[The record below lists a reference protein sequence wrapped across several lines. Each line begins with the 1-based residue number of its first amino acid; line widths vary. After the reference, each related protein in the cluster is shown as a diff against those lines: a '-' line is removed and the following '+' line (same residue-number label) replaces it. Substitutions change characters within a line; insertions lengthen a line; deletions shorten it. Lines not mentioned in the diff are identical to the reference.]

1 MPVLRSAIP
10 PLRLAVLL
18 GLVALLA
25 AGAMLAARQAG
36 LARLDDE
43 LQRRLTL
50 TRHAVATQ
58 IERYRYLPAVVAED
72 ARIRAALDGGPVD
85 DANRYLRTARDL
97 SVVDEIYLLDASGR
111 TLAASN
117 FSEPGSFVGHDY
129 SFRPYFRQAIAQGE
143 GRYYAVGVTTGVP
156 GYFLA
161 SRIGPAQ
168 APVGVAVAKVD
179 MSDLPRTWARAEQ
192 DIALADDLGVV
203 FLSGQSGWT
212 YRPLDPLDAAALDLI
227 GAERR
232 YAGLEIAGAAP
243 LRPDLAQALRLAE
256 TGLEPD
262 GWRIVAAL
270 PLAGVAAQARLIG
283 AVAALTGLLGAA
295 LGLGLWQRR
304 QLIRMRLDQNA
315 VLERRVAERT
325 EALAR
330 EIDERRRAQH
340 ELRQT
345 HESLVHAAKLAVL
358 GRMSSTIVHEV
369 SQPIS
374 ALDSTLAA
382 AELHLA
388 AGRDARAVA
397 SIGSA
402 RDLLVRMQKMVRNLK
417 RFGARQRPEPP
428 EPVDMAAVLTASAEV
443 LAPRLRELGQSLVL
457 DLPPGLPA
465 VRGHAI
471 RLEQVATNLILN
483 AAEAAA
489 AAEATETAAETAP
502 ETAAPGASDPLR
514 ASLSLGTDGLRLVIA
529 DRGPGIDPDMH
540 ERIMEPFFT
549 TRLSG
554 EGLGLGLSITRSI
567 LEQAGGRLV
576 FRPRD
581 GGGTLTEVELP
592 LFQTRD
598 RRAG

>member
-1 MPVLRSAIP
+1 MP

-36 LARLDDE
+36 LARLDEE

-72 ARIRAALDGGPVD
+72 ARIRAALERADAG
-85 DANRYLRTARDL
+85 DANRYLRGVRDL
-97 SVVDEIYLLDASGR
+97 SGVDEIYLLDASGR

-117 FSEPGSFVGHDY
+117 FAEPGSFVGHDY

-168 APVGVAVAKVD
+168 APLGVAVAKVD

-212 YRPLDPLDAAALDLI
+212 YRPLEPLDAAALDLI
-227 GAERR
+227 AAERR

-243 LRPDLAQALRLAE
+243 LRPDLAQDLRLAE

-270 PLAGVAAQARLIG
+270 PLAGVAAQARLVG
-283 AVAALTGLLGAA
+283 AVAALAGLLGAA

-304 QLIRMRLDQNA
+304 QLIRMRLDQNTM
-315 VLERRVAERT
+315 LERRVAERT

-330 EIDERRRAQH
+330 EIDERRRAQQ

-388 AGRDARAVA
+388 AGREARAVA

-417 RFGARQRPEPP
+417 RFGARQRAEPP
-428 EPVDMAAVLTASAEV
+428 EPVDMGAVLTASAEV

-483 AAEAAA
+483 AAEATAA
-489 AAEATETAAETAP
+489 TDTAANGATEA
-502 ETAAPGASDPLR
+502 LR

-529 DRGPGIDPDMH
+529 DRGPGIDPEMH

-598 RRAG
+598 RLAG

>member
-1 MPVLRSAIP
+1 MP

-36 LARLDDE
+36 LARLDYE

-72 ARIRAALDGGPVD
+72 ARIRAVLDGADAG
-85 DANRYLRTARDL
+85 DANRYLRGVRDL
-97 SVVDEIYLLDASGR
+97 SGVDEIYLLDASGR

-117 FSEPGSFVGHDY
+117 FAEPGSFVGHDY

-168 APVGVAVAKVD
+168 APLGVAVAKVD

-212 YRPLDPLDAAALDLI
+212 YRPLEPLDAQALDLI
-227 GAERR
+227 AAERR

-243 LRPDLAQALRLAE
+243 LRPDLAQDLRLAE

-270 PLAGVAAQARLIG
+270 PLAGVAAQARLVG
-283 AVAALTGLLGAA
+283 AVAALAGLLGAA

-304 QLIRMRLDQNA
+304 QLIRMRLDQNTL
-315 VLERRVAERT
+315 LERRVAERT

-340 ELRQT
+340 ELSQT

-388 AGRDARAVA
+388 AGQEARAVA

-417 RFGARQRPEPP
+417 RFGARQRAEPP

-443 LAPRLRELGQSLVL
+443 LAPRLRELGQSLAL
-457 DLPPGLPA
+457 DLPRGLPA

-483 AAEAAA
+483 AAEATAA
-489 AAEATETAAETAP
+489 NGATEA
-502 ETAAPGASDPLR
+502 LR
-514 ASLSLGTDGLRLVIA
+514 ASLSLGNDGLRLVIA
-529 DRGPGIDPDMH
+529 DRGPGIDPEMQ

-598 RRAG
+598 RLAG

>member
-1 MPVLRSAIP
+1 MP

-72 ARIRAALDGGPVD
+72 ARIRAALERADAG
-85 DANRYLRTARDL
+85 DANRYLRGVRDL
-97 SVVDEIYLLDASGR
+97 SGVDEIYLLDASGR

-117 FSEPGSFVGHDY
+117 FAEPGSFVGHDY

-168 APVGVAVAKVD
+168 APLGVAVAKVD

-212 YRPLDPLDAAALDLI
+212 YRPLEPLDAQALDLI
-227 GAERR
+227 AAERR

-243 LRPDLAQALRLAE
+243 LRPDLAQDLRLAE

-270 PLAGVAAQARLIG
+270 PLAGVAAQARLVG
-283 AVAALTGLLGAA
+283 AVAALAGLLGAA

-304 QLIRMRLDQNA
+304 QLIRMRLDQNTL
-315 VLERRVAERT
+315 LERRVAERT

-388 AGRDARAVA
+388 AGREARAVA

-417 RFGARQRPEPP
+417 RFGARQRTEPP
-428 EPVDMAAVLTASAEV
+428 EPVDMGAVLAASAEV
-443 LAPRLRELGQSLVL
+443 LAPRLRELGQSLML
-457 DLPPGLPA
+457 DMPRGLPA

-483 AAEAAA
+483 AAEATAA
-489 AAEATETAAETAP
+489 TDTAANGATEA
-502 ETAAPGASDPLR
+502 LR

-529 DRGPGIDPDMH
+529 DRGPGIDPEMQ

-567 LEQAGGRLV
+567 LEQAGGRLI

-598 RRAG
+598 RLAG